1 MLNHQN
7 AEHSVIGTLLIDDRC
22 IPMIRSVL
30 LSADAFSSTKCRLA
44 YDTICQLDDQ
54 HKPVDPITVG
64 HASGLDIQFLQECME
79 IAPHCNSAAEYAT
92 IVKENAMRRQLR
104 NIGDKLQLEAL
115 SPDTNTYQI
124 VADARNA
131 MDLVVN
137 ELGVTTIRSPDESLS
152 NFLKFRDD
160 VKNGKVPVIKTG
172 FSSLDSMIGGL
183 APGNLYIIA
192 ARPGVGKSA
201 FGIALADMLAK
212 SKKVLYVSLEMS
224 ENEIN
229 ARRISAFSAL
239 PCTYARLLYGS
250 TSATEDQAIATVCAS
265 LSERQMYLSEASH
278 LTVAELGIQAQ
289 NINAD
294 IVFVDYLGLLAGSNK
309 KATEYERIT
318 QISKDLKQLAKQQR
332 RVVIAL
338 CQLNREST
346 GIGADK
352 RPKLSQL
359 RSSGAIEQDA
369 DGVLLLHRPEYDQAD
384 KQRNPTTFQQFYVD
398 VAKNRHGRT
407 GVIELAWQAPVN
419 RFEDRGG
426 KQIDKSWI

>member
-1 MLNHQN
+1 MLNHQS
-7 AEHSVIGTLLIDDRC
+7 AEYSVIGTILIDDKC
-22 IPMIRSVL
+22 IPMVRSIL
-30 LSADAFSSTKCRLA
+30 TSADAFSSTNCRLA
-44 YDTICQLDDQ
+44 YDAICTLTDQ

-64 HASGLDIQFLQECME
+64 HTVGLDIQFLQECME
-79 IAPHCNSAAEYAT
+79 TAPHCNSAAEYAT

-137 ELGVTTIRSPDESLS
+137 ELGVTTICSPAESLS

-160 VKNGKVPVIKTG
+160 VKSGKVPVIKTG

-239 PCTYARLLYGS
+239 PCTYTRLLYGS
-250 TSATEDQAIATVCAS
+250 TNAIEDQAIASACAS

-369 DGVLLLHRPEYDQAD
+369 DGALLLHRPEYDQANN
-384 KQRNPTTFQQFYVD
+384 KRNPTAFQQFYVD
-398 VAKNRHGRT
+398 IAKNRHGRT

-426 KQIDKSWI
+426 TQIDKSWI